1 MSDLPAS
8 ITIREVGPR
17 EGFQIEKASI
27 TTDEK
32 VRLID
37 ALSETGVREI
47 EVVSFVR
54 PDRVPQ
60 MADAA
65 EVVRRMRR
73 RPGVAYFGIYLNA
86 AGFQRASATGKLD
99 SWPLL
104 EASAS
109 EGFSKRNNNLTTDE
123 ALKAALER
131 ISMFKEAGLDR
142 TTLAVTA
149 SFGCNFE
156 GDVPLARVVGLF
168 ERLVTVTREHG
179 MSVERILLADTMGW
193 ANPIQV
199 KRTVSAVRERWPETP
214 IGMHLHDTRGLGI
227 ANAFAG
233 LETGVDH
240 FDTAVGGLGGCPF
253 AGHLGAAGNIA
264 TEDFLLLCQE
274 IGVHTGVDLDAM
286 IKCAIMAE
294 EIVGHPLPGKVKTG
308 GNLSSFRNRA

>member
-8 ITIREVGPR
+8 ITVREVGPR
-17 EGFQIEKASI
+17 EGFQIERASI
-27 TTDEK
+27 PTDDK

-37 ALSETGVREI
+37 ALSETGVTEI

-65 EVVRRMRR
+65 EVVSRIHRK
-73 RPGVAYFGIYLNA
+73 PGVAYFGVYLNA

-99 SWPLL
+99 PWPIL

-109 EGFSKRNNNLTTDE
+109 EAFSMRNNNLTTEE
-123 ALKAALER
+123 ALRAAAER
-131 ISMFKEAGLDR
+131 LVMFKAAGLDH

-156 GDVPLARVVGLF
+156 GDVPLERVVGLF
-168 ERLVTVTREHG
+168 ERLVTMTREHG

-199 KRTVSAVRERWPETP
+199 KRTVAAVRERWPETP
-214 IGMHLHDTRGLGI
+214 VGMHLHDTRGLGI

-233 LETGVDH
+233 LEMGVDY
-240 FDTAVGGLGGCPF
+240 FDTAVGGMGGCPF
-253 AGHLGAAGNIA
+253 AGHLGAAGNVA

-286 IKCAIMAE
+286 IRCAIMAE
-294 EIVGHPLPGKVKTG
+294 EIVGHALPGKAKTG
-308 GNLSSFRNRA
+308 GNLCAFRNRA